1 MHRRVIVQVC
11 AAAAAAVVMTA
22 APARAATLSGVAVR
36 TPKTEP
42 TRVVVVFP
50 PSTGPVDIVTNGVH
64 PKTLAKHV
72 ASGTVTDYLPV
83 PFGDGIS
90 IRTSSTK
97 KIGTGGISTKPG
109 QRETL
114 VAGLDADGS
123 FSSTSFLE
131 AHGRL
136 VESGGQD
143 PTKVPARK
151 AHIVGDG
158 HGVADGVPTDGSGF
172 TLGIDGGACIPTT
185 DALEDPESDATSVVG
200 DGTDVD
206 YVADPGSLSLVWFAN
221 TTCTPEAVTSAPA
234 QIDVDAGKTAYAF
247 AWFKAD
253 KELHLLLVPINASG
267 AGGKGVV
274 DSGPGPTLVTS
285 DQLDTAPA
293 GDDDATDTTGDTT
306 EDTIGP

>member
-1 MHRRVIVQVC
+1 MQRRVIVRAW
-11 AAAAAAVVMTA
+11 AAATAAVAMTA
-22 APARAATLSGVAVR
+22 APAVAATRSGVAVR

-42 TRVVVVFP
+42 TRVVVVLP
-50 PSTGPVDIVTNGVH
+50 PSTGPVDIVTSGVH

-90 IRTSSTK
+90 IRKSGTK
-97 KIGTGGISTKPG
+97 KQIGTGGISTKPG

-114 VAGLDADGS
+114 VAGLDADGA

-131 AHGRL
+131 AKGRL

-143 PTKVPARK
+143 PAKVPPGK

-158 HGVADGVPTDGSGF
+158 HGIADGVPNDGTGF

-185 DALEDPESDATSVVG
+185 DALEDPASTATSVVG
-200 DGTDVD
+200 DGADVD
-206 YVADPGSLSLVWFAN
+206 YVADSGSLSLVWFAN

-234 QIDVDAGKTAYAF
+234 QISVDAGEAAYAF

-253 KELHLLLVPINASG
+253 KELHLLLVPITAN
-267 AGGKGVV
+267 GGGRKGVV
-274 DSGPGPTLVTS
+274 DSGPGPTLVTPE
-285 DQLDTAPA
+285 QLDTAPA
-293 GDDDATDTTGDTT
+293 GG
-306 EDTIGP
+306 G